1 MIEKMEFLTVTGPK
15 DSLDRVIEKYLS
27 KYEFQLENALTELKD
42 VSDLTPYTGACP
54 YRDSYNHSEE
64 ILNNI
69 ADDGRTYDGDMD
81 AGTALQVVSDAE
93 AIYTEYRTKQEEL
106 NDNMGRLRTYLTQI
120 EPFTQIDY
128 SIKDVLHF
136 KFIRYGFG
144 KMPKDCYEKFVKYV
158 DSTIDAIFVK
168 SQENSEYVWGAYFSP
183 AAQYDKIDS
192 IFASLH
198 FTKFELPDQY
208 DGSAKEVYNQISVEI
223 TELEAQLKKLQDE
236 SRAAF
241 REILPKLKAANVKL
255 FELSQNF
262 DVRKMAACTSKHE
275 VDFFILCG
283 WMPRSQA
290 KKFLAEAENE
300 PDICLVEDEGAASTI
315 STPPT
320 KLKNFRLIKPF
331 EMFTEMYG
339 LPAYNELDPTFFI
352 AVTYAFIFGVMFG
365 DVGQGLCLF
374 LGGFLLYKIKGMR
387 LAAIIGYAGIFST
400 IFGFLYGSF
409 FGFEDILPQL
419 WLNPQKAMING
430 LPMMGNMNTILIV
443 SIVFGMFLVLVTM
456 IMHIINGIKAR
467 RVDEVFFD
475 HNALAGFVFY
485 LSFVIAIILLM
496 TGNPL
501 PGGIVL
507 VVMFVIPLIIIAL
520 KEPLLNLVEKKSHI
534 FPAEKGMFICQTFF
548 EMFEVL
554 LSYVSNTISFVR
566 IGAFAISHGAMMQV
580 VLMLAGAESGDPNWI
595 VVVLGNILVSGL
607 EGLIV
612 GIQVLRLEYYEMF
625 SRFYKGTGRPFK
637 PYSNK
642 KQ

>member
-15 DSLDRVIEKYLS
+15 DSLDSVIEKYLS

-42 VSDLTPYTGACP
+42 VSDLTPYTGVCP
-54 YRDSYNHSEE
+54 YRDSYSRSED
-64 ILNNI
+64 LLKGLS
-69 ADDGRTYDGDMD
+69 DDDRTYDGEMD
-81 AGTALQVVSDAE
+81 AEIALQTVSDAD
-93 AIYTEYRTKQEEL
+93 AIDSNFRTRQDEL
-106 NDNMGRLRTYLTQI
+106 SDNMGRLKTYLTQI

-144 KMPKDCYEKFVKYV
+144 KMPRDCYDKYVKFV
-158 DSTIDAIFVK
+158 DSTVDAIFVK
-168 SQENSEYVWGAYFSP
+168 SQEDSENVWGAYFAP

-208 DGSAKEVYNQISVEI
+208 DGSAKEVFDQISS
-223 TELEAQLKKLQDE
+223 ELADLAKQQEELKKE
-236 SRAAF
+236 SNAAF
-241 REILPKLKAANVKL
+241 AEILPKLKAANAKL
-255 FELSQNF
+255 YTLSQNF

-290 KKFLAEAENE
+290 KDFIADVEKE
-300 PDICLVEDEGAASTI
+300 PDLYLMESDGAATT

-320 KLKNFRLIKPF
+320 KLKNWKLIKPF
-331 EMFTEMYG
+331 EMYTEMYG
-339 LPAYNELDPTFFI
+339 LPAYNEIDPTFFI
-352 AVTYAFIFGVMFG
+352 AITYAFIFGVMFG
-365 DVGQGLCLF
+365 DVGQGLCLC
-374 LGGFLLYKIKGMR
+374 LGGFLLYKLKGMR

-400 IFGFLYGSF
+400 IFGFLYGSV
-409 FGFEDILPQL
+409 FGFEDILHHI
-419 WLNPQKAMING
+419 WLNPQEAMING

-443 SIVFGMFLVLVTM
+443 AIVFGMFLVIVTM
-456 IMHIINGIKAR
+456 IMHIINGIKAHN
-467 RVDEVFFD
+467 VEEILFD
-475 HNALAGFVFY
+475 HNALAGLVFY
-485 LSFVIAIILLM
+485 VSFVVAVILLM
-496 TGNPL
+496 TGNAL

-507 VVMFVIPLIIIAL
+507 LVMFGLPLIVIAL

-566 IGAFAISHGAMMQV
+566 IGAFAISHGAMMSV
-580 VLMLAGAESGDPNWI
+580 VLMLAGAESGDPNI
-595 VVVLGNILVSGL
+595 LVVILGNILVSGL

-637 PYSNK
+637 PYTTK
-642 KQ
+642 K